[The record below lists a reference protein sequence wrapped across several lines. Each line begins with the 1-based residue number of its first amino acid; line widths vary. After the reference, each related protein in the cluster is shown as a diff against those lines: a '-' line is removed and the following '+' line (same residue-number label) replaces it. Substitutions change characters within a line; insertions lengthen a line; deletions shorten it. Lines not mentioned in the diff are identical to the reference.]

1 MHLGAK
7 GDYFNH
13 EKHQEGLDPER
24 EVRSVKDLGE
34 FGDLENLGCKSWD
47 ATDWIKF
54 IVKWLSAYFGPIFP
68 THD

>member
-24 EVRSVKDLGE
+24 EVRSPKEREIWRLG
-34 FGDLENLGCKSWD
+34 K
-47 ATDWIKF
+47 IKMY
-54 IVKWLSAYFGPIFP
+54 IIECIILDQVYCQVG
-68 THD
+68 